1 MEEEKT
7 LKIKKSVEEL
17 RQMYKDDPRQKT
29 LNVLILGELGSGK
42 SYLIRTAKKPIHID
56 SFDPGG
62 TKGIQKYIDRGD
74 IIADTRW
81 ETEDPE
87 HPFVYGKWEK
97 VFDERI
103 KSGYFEAFGT
113 YFLDSST
120 TWSETIMNWVLQKVG
135 IAGKAP
141 RFTHD
146 YVPQKVEIRNKI
158 WKMINLPCDFFMTG
172 HLEGFKDDVS
182 GAVTYRFMTTGKG
195 TVTIPILFDE
205 VWVMDPKGTSDGVDY
220 RILTRAT
227 GRHLA
232 RSRLAKGGLLD
243 TYEKPDLKAILKK
256 ARMPTEDK
264 PKI

>member
-1 MEEEKT
+1 MNEEKI

-42 SYLIRTAKKPIHID
+42 SYLIRTARRPVHID

-62 TKGIQKYIDRGD
+62 TKSIEDFIKRGE
-74 IIADTRW
+74 IVADTRW
-81 ETEDPE
+81 ENEDPE
-87 HPFVYGKWEK
+87 HPSVYEKWK
-97 VFDERI
+97 GVFDERI
-103 KSGYFEAFGT
+103 KSGYFELFGT
-113 YFLDSST
+113 YYLDSST
-120 TWSETIMNWVLQKVG
+120 TWAETMMNHILSLVG
-135 IAGKAP
+135 LAGKPP
-141 RFTHD
+141 RFTKD
-146 YVPQKVEIRNKI
+146 YNPQKAEIRNKV

-182 GAVTYRFMTTGKG
+182 GAVTYRFLTTGKG
-195 TVTIPILFDE
+195 TITIPILFDE
-205 VWVMDPKGTSDGVDY
+205 VWVMDPIGTSAGVEY

-256 ARMPTEDK
+256 ALMPTEDK